1 MHRLIRIFALLS
13 APVVIA
19 TAAQAAV
26 PNQLAV
32 AGAIVAA
39 GGGSAVDGDYA
50 LTFALYGQA
59 QGGASAWK
67 EGPIVVTVKGGQ
79 FAAALGA
86 VNPIPQSALAAL
98 SEAWLGVAVGNDPEL
113 PRKTLGAVAY
123 ALRAAKAEA
132 VDCTGCIGAAHID
145 AKLLAEF
152 AKSTDL
158 ANFVQASALAK
169 VAASGNY
176 KDLANLPQLADVA
189 ATGQYKDLLGLPV
202 LPKVGAACGTG
213 LLVKG
218 FKADGSLE
226 CADGG
231 VSVANLPKDGLDEIS
246 NGLLTNQFKEV
257 AASPKAPIDIAD
269 AFPAGVT
276 DAIDV
281 PDFGLAESLA
291 VTIDIV
297 NSDISKLRVTLFD
310 PTGASYKLHDQ
321 GGSGTAI
328 KATFK
333 AGDKLVAGDLAPWI
347 GKNAKG
353 IWSLQVAD
361 LAGTFG
367 GKDGKLNAWSIEV
380 GTLSTK
386 KVAAT
391 GVLQAQGGFQ
401 YPVAASHP
409 FGCSAANFGY
419 TYANSK
425 DKALYICNGK
435 GWFALAIQ
443 GVGTA
448 DNPGTSCKDI
458 LDKVPGSKDAIYW
471 VAPPGQPAV
480 QTYCDM
486 TNNGSGWTL
495 AARMV
500 GGSWCHIDANAVGG
514 LTSPGQSGCAKLSD
528 AAIKALYT
536 DQFWLSCGNTSPH
549 RFGKIDNIANF
560 DTTAKVGNKKM
571 TWSMTYGGPTYSGT
585 DEGCCNLGDHNYH
598 SPHIIYSIATGYNN
612 GNYKADWSGCYN
624 SPEGWHRSGYLYVR

>member
-1 MHRLIRIFALLS
+1 MRDLCRLAAIAATFALVASS
-13 APVVIA
+13 AG
-19 TAAQAAV
+19 AAV
-26 PNQLAV
+26 PSQLAV
-32 AGAIVAA
+32 QGAVSAS

-67 EGPIVVTVKGGQ
+67 EGPIVVTVKSGQ
-79 FAAALGA
+79 FSAALGA
-86 VNPIPQSALAAL
+86 VNPIPQAALATLA
-98 SEAWLGVAVGNDPEL
+98 EAWLGVAVGNDPEL
-113 PRKTLGAVAY
+113 PRKTLGSVAF
-123 ALRAAKAEA
+123 ALRAAKAEGI
-132 VDCTGCIGAAHID
+132 DCSGCIGAGQLDPKALAD
-145 AKLLAEF
+145 YAKA
-152 AKSTDL
+152 SDL
-158 ANFVQASALAK
+158 ANYVQASALSK
-169 VAASGNY
+169 VAASGSY
-176 KDLANLPQLADVA
+176 KDLSNVPQLADVA
-189 ATGQYKDLLGLPV
+189 STGQYKDLLGLPV

-231 VSVANLPKDGLDEIS
+231 VSVANLPADGLNEIS
-246 NGLLTNQFKEV
+246 NGLLTNQFKET
-257 AASPKAPIDIAD
+257 AASAKAPIDIAD

-281 PDFGLAESLA
+281 PDFGLAESLTVA
-291 VTIDIV
+291 LDLA

-310 PTGASYKLHDQ
+310 PAGASYKLYDQ
-321 GGSGTAI
+321 GGSGTSI
-328 KATFK
+328 KATYK

-347 GKNAKG
+347 GKNPKG

-367 GKDGKLNAWSIEV
+367 GKDGKINAWSIEV
-380 GTLSTK
+380 GTLSSK

-401 YPVAASHP
+401 YPVAATHP
-409 FGCSAANFGY
+409 FKCDSAAFGY

-435 GWFALAIQ
+435 GWYALAIQ

-448 DNPGTSCKDI
+448 DNPGLSCKDI
-458 LDKVPGSKDAIYW
+458 LEKVPSSKDAVYW
-471 VAPPGQPAV
+471 VMPPGQPAV

-486 TNNGSGWTL
+486 TNNGGGWTL

-514 LTSPGQSGCAKLSD
+514 LSSPGQSGCAKLSD

-536 DQFWLSCGNTSPH
+536 DQFWLSCGSTNPH
-549 RFGKIDNIANF
+549 RFGKIDDINNF
-560 DTTAKVGNKKM
+560 DTTTKVGNKKM
-571 TWSMTYGGPTYSGT
+571 TWSMTYGGKTYSGT
-585 DEGCCNLGDHNYH
+585 DEGCCNLGDHNYNN
-598 SPHIIYSIATGYNN
+598 PHVIYSIATGYNG
-612 GNYKADWSGCYN
+612 GNYKASWSGCYN
-624 SPEGWHRSGYLYVR
+624 SPEGWDRSGYLYVR

>member
-1 MHRLIRIFALLS
+1 MQRLAPSLLMAALAIL
-13 APVVIA
+13 
-19 TAAQAAV
+19 AAQPVAAAV
-26 PNQLAV
+26 PSQLTI
-32 AGAIVAA
+32 AGAVFAS
-39 GGGSAVDGDYA
+39 GGGAAVDGDYA
-50 LTFALYGQA
+50 LTFGLYGQA

-79 FAAALGA
+79 FSAALGA
-86 VNPIPQSALAAL
+86 VNPLSQSALAAL
-98 SEAWLGVAVGNDPEL
+98 PEAWLGIAVGNDPEL
-113 PRKTLGAVAY
+113 PRKTLGSVAY
-123 ALRAAKAEA
+123 ALRAAKAEG
-132 VDCTGCIGAAHID
+132 VDCSGCIGAGQLD
-145 AKLLAEF
+145 PKVLSDYAKA
-152 AKSTDL
+152 ADL
-158 ANFVQASALAK
+158 GNYVQASALAK
-169 VAASGNY
+169 VAASGSY
-176 KDLANLPQLADVA
+176 KDLQNLPQLADVA
-189 ATGQYKDLLGLPV
+189 STGQYKDLLGLPV
-202 LPKVGAACGTG
+202 IPKVGAACGSG
-213 LLVKG
+213 LVVKG

-246 NGLLTNQFKEV
+246 NGLLTNQFKET
-257 AASPKAPIDIAD
+257 AASIKAPIDIAD

-281 PDFGLAESLA
+281 PDFGLAESL
-291 VTIDIV
+291 TIHIDVV
-297 NSDISKLRVTLFD
+297 NSDISKLRITLFD
-310 PTGASYKLHDQ
+310 PGGASYKLYDQ
-321 GGSGTAI
+321 GGPGTAV

-333 AGDKLVAGDLAPWI
+333 AGDKLVAGDLSPWL
-347 GKNAKG
+347 GKNPKG

-367 GKDGKLNAWSIEV
+367 GKDGKLNAWSIDV
-380 GTLSTK
+380 GTLSSK

-401 YPVAASHP
+401 YPVAAAHP
-409 FGCSAANFGY
+409 FKCEAAGFGY

-448 DNPGTSCKDI
+448 DNPGLSCKDV
-458 LDKVPGSKDAIYW
+458 LEKVPGSKDGVYW
-471 VAPPGQPAV
+471 IAPPGQPAV

-486 TNNGSGWTL
+486 TSNGGGWSL
-495 AARMV
+495 VARMV
-500 GGSWCHIDANAVGG
+500 GGSWCHIDANAVAG
-514 LTSPGQSGCAKLSD
+514 LTSPSQAGCAKLSD

-536 DQFWLSCGNTSPH
+536 DQFWLSCGSTNPH

-571 TWSMTYGGPTYSGT
+571 TWSETYGGQTYSGT

-598 SPHIIYSIATGYNN
+598 NPHIIYSIATGYND
-612 GNYKADWSGCYN
+612 GNYKASWSGCYN
-624 SPEGWHRSGYLYVR
+624 SPEGWNRSGYLYVR